1 MESIVISVV
10 IANYN
15 YGRFLPDALDS
26 VIAQCGVPVVCDDG
40 RSRLPIDNSLVELI
54 VVDGGSSDD
63 SVEVIRR
70 YENSIAWWVSER
82 DNGQSDA
89 FNKGFAHATGRLG
102 CWLNA
107 DDLLLP
113 GTLHDVI
120 PFVKLHPYVEWIGG
134 GTVWMLSDKTIVKC
148 SMCFQAPKWAQKWMP
163 GIIVGGPSSFFSI
176 ARLREVGGFDVNM
189 HYMMDHD
196 IWLKFMKRGV
206 VLYMLKRY
214 FWAFRLHE
222 CSKTASNVKES
233 GLENKVGEGSSDSAI
248 LNRRYPRT
256 MRWWHFICKLLA
268 VCKLLD
274 GTYLKSWHDTR
285 LNSGMHIDRLKF

>member
-1 MESIVISVV
+1 
-10 IANYN
+10 
-15 YGRFLPDALDS
+15 
-26 VIAQCGVPVVCDDG
+26 
-40 RSRLPIDNSLVELI
+40 
-54 VVDGGSSDD
+54 
-63 SVEVIRR
+63 
-70 YENSIAWWVSER
+70 
-82 DNGQSDA
+82 
-89 FNKGFAHATGRLG
+89 
-102 CWLNA
+102 
-107 DDLLLP
+107 
-113 GTLHDVI
+113 
-120 PFVKLHPYVEWIGG
+120 
-134 GTVWMLSDKTIVKC
+134 
-148 SMCFQAPKWAQKWMP
+148 
-163 GIIVGGPSSFFSI
+163 
-176 ARLREVGGFDVNM
+176 
-189 HYMMDHD
+189 MDHD

-285 LNSGMHIDRLKF
+285 LNSGMHIDRLKFWLGEDCFIHKWKSFRSITSWKKSRFGARRLFISAYIGKNFYRWNWYKKDFRNGWRSWK